1 MVSSTDGF
9 VIAEKDLEL
18 RGPGEFFGT
27 EQAGLPAFRFANL
40 ITDQPILKKAKL
52 DAFKIIAIDPELKAE
67 EHQVLKEL
75 IKGDL
80 HEREQLV
87 LY

>member
-40 ITDQPILKKAKL
+40 ITDQHILKKAKL
-52 DAFKIIAIDPELKAE
+52 DAFEIIENDPDLQAE
-67 EHQVLKEL
+67 EHRVLKDL
-75 IKGDL
+75 IKGEL
-80 HEREQLV
+80 HEREELIM
-87 LY
+87 Y